1 MKPSDLDTTPD
12 PALVGVCSL
21 LAEKMGLAPD
31 EFAASTIVIRGGQA
45 SVLEVGPDDVVD
57 GKVVLDVD

>member
-1 MKPSDLDTTPD
+1 MEPSNLDAAPD

-21 LAEKMGLAPD
+21 LAEKMGLTPD

-57 GKVVLDVD
+57 GEAVLDVG